1 MVAATSSVVQR
12 STAAPAASAAAATPT
27 PSAAAAR
34 LAARTAS
41 QELRDKEEKVEH
53 GRLRDVSQKLCLVL
67 LDNENAD
74 ANELVVS
81 DLQLDSA
88 FVQYTHLLGA
98 SPTALQRHWKTGQ
111 TVLGALNG
119 LHSEDE
125 MKVFSGIQTR
135 KGYDLYLQIVR
146 DLSKGNQQKVS
157 AKATAI
163 EWNVRVSQ
171 MLSNAEAQG
180 PPEAAEQIRCEFGYI
195 GTKDAQR
202 HADRLTLRVEQT
214 QYAGL
219 INDGLL
225 EFGSSVKELSCPV
238 LEVELDTEMPSWM
251 QHGVGGP
258 AAKVLEPSAVRP
270 AGKRSAPADSV
281 MDHAETKNHC
291 FLCSLN
297 GQSPAECAIMAEDGT
312 TYLNGH
318 RKDRKAV
325 VCEWFDSKFPA
336 GDSERERRETARK
349 AKYNALRSCRRAKKR
364 PTGAAGGTG

>member
-1 MVAATSSVVQR
+1 V
-12 STAAPAASAAAATPT
+12 
-27 PSAAAAR
+27 
-34 LAARTAS
+34 
-41 QELRDKEEKVEH
+41 
-53 GRLRDVSQKLCLVL
+53 C
-67 LDNENAD
+67 
-74 ANELVVS
+74 
-81 DLQLDSA
+81 
-88 FVQYTHLLGA
+88 
-98 SPTALQRHWKTGQ
+98 
-111 TVLGALNG
+111 
-119 LHSEDE
+119 
-125 MKVFSGIQTR
+125 
-135 KGYDLYLQIVR
+135 YDLYLQIVR

-171 MLSNAEAQG
+171 MLSNAKAQG

-270 AGKRSAPADSV
+270 AGKRSAPADDG
-281 MDHAETKNHC
+281 MDRAQTKNHC

-297 GQSPAECAIMAEDGT
+297 GQPPAICCIKGTDGS
-312 TYLNGH
+312 YVNGH

-325 VCEWFDSKFPA
+325 VCGWFDSKF
-336 GDSERERRETARK
+336 GEGHSERGALKKE
-349 AKYNALRSCRRAKKR
+349 AKKVRDQALQNCLRAAKR
-364 PTGAAGGTG
+364 PTRAAGGTG